1 MKRLK
6 IVLIIVFA
14 VAGLLYAGLAYYYSS
29 FCAIY
34 NTGKKGKCYL
44 CGTIINDIY
53 CTGMTSEQVD
63 ILLRENF
70 NAQPIH
76 LLTRDGEF
84 TIMPEEIE
92 YGIDFLE
99 PLNGVLVSQKPLLW
113 VKYLLNDST
122 YEVNPVVNFNEELLN
137 EKLDSLGINK
147 DFSDKCRVKIC
158 LSDEGYVLEDN
169 SEPSIDYE
177 RLKAD
182 LNEFIKKGEN
192 VFEADDTYYSEYV
205 YSQNEKDLMSFYEK
219 ISAMQGRRVAYYF
232 GSEKKSITPY
242 DWALLLNV
250 EEKPVKE
257 FKSKNDAQKA
267 LDFNIPEE
275 KAVAYIDSFLDE
287 YNTYN
292 NRYFVTHSKELVHVT
307 KGNYGNKL
315 NVKKE
320 EEWFVDFVN
329 SKDNNATRV
338 PEYLIEAKY
347 REKNDFGDTFIEVS
361 LDEQHLWYYVD
372 GEVYVDTPIT
382 SGSLAHGG
390 TDPRVVYV
398 YTKIPNKWL
407 NGPTWHNFVKYW
419 VAIQGSIGI
428 HDASWRKEY
437 GGQNYIY
444 NGSHGC
450 INTPL
455 EAMEKIFD
463 KVEIGTPVI
472 VYSLDKNK
480 VKNDE

>member
-6 IVLIIVFA
+6 ALLITVFII
-14 VAGLLYAGLAYYYSS
+14 AGLLYAGLAYYYSS
-29 FCAIY
+29 FSRSY
-34 NTGKKGKCYL
+34 NSNEKGKSYL
-44 CGTIINDIY
+44 CGSVINGIY
-53 CTGMTSEQVD
+53 CTGMTPTQVNR
-63 ILLRENF
+63 ILLDNCSIEPL
-70 NAQPIH
+70 Q
-76 LLTRDGEF
+76 LTTRDGDY
-84 TIMPEEIE
+84 IIYPEEIK
-92 YGIDFLE
+92 YSIDFSE
-99 PLNGVLVSQKPLLW
+99 PLKDVLNAQNPLLW
-113 VKYLLNDST
+113 VKYVIHDNVYDI
-122 YEVNPVVNFNEELLN
+122 NPVVSFDEEMLVS
-137 EKLDSLGINK
+137 KLDSFELVDDASK
-147 DFSDKCRVKIC
+147 KAQVRIC
-158 LSDEGYVLEDN
+158 LTDEGYILEDN

-177 RLKAD
+177 RLKTD
-182 LNEFIKKGEN
+182 LIDFLKSGNAL
-192 VFEADDTYYSEYV
+192 FEVDDSYYSEYL
-205 YSQNEKDLMSFYEK
+205 YSQTEKDLISYYEK
-219 ISAMQGRRVAYYF
+219 INSVQERHVAYYF
-232 GSEKKSITPY
+232 GSEKKTISAY
-242 DWALLLNV
+242 DWAVLINN

-257 FKSKNDAQKA
+257 FNTKDEAQKA
-267 LDFNIPEE
+267 LDFAISEE
-275 KAVAYIDSFLDE
+275 KAVAYIDDFLDE

-292 NRYFVTHSKELVHVT
+292 NRYFVTHSKEVVHVT

-320 EEWFVDFVN
+320 EEWFKDFVN

-372 GEVYVDTPIT
+372 GEIYVDTPIT

-455 EAMEKIFD
+455 DAMEKIYD